1 MKQFMNNQQQTIE
14 DFVIV
19 PRKIR
24 DDYQQGKLTKNEF
37 DILIWIWLNTN
48 PYNGSFLADYKAL
61 EREFQNKISYD
72 NMRKIISSLRKNQ
85 YIYFLN
91 HKGRKG
97 SFQIYPIGFLLTNK
111 KIQTLDYLKNKL
123 SFTNQSQSNTQ
134 VETELRNKY
143 ETQYH
148 NLKEQ
153 KNILIKRFS
162 MDSQNS
168 KITNSYNDNNTKNNN
183 IIDNKKF
190 LKDSK
195 ENFSY
200 NKKIIKVE
208 SFCPNDYGEQLCLE
222 IAKSLGEKDMRFILS
237 YYRKY
242 RLNFIERAWGIFKEI
257 QEKRTDIQNPR
268 KYFNKLIRN
277 LAKRVERKQD
287 IQKAVNNESWGS
299 TFK

>member
-1 MKQFMNNQQQTIE
+1 MNNQQQTIE
-14 DFVIV
+14 DFVVV

-48 PYNGSFLADYKAL
+48 PYKGFFSADYKAL
-61 EREFQNKISYD
+61 ERESQNKISYD
-72 NMRKIISSLRKNQ
+72 NMRKIISSLRRNQ

-123 SFTNQSQSNTQ
+123 SFTNQSQPNTQ

-143 ETQYH
+143 ESQYH

-153 KNILIKRFS
+153 KNTLIKLFS

-168 KITNSYNDNNTKNNN
+168 KITTPYNDNNKNNN
-183 IIDNKKF
+183 IIDNKKIF
-190 LKDSK
+190 KESK

-208 SFCPNDYGEQLCLE
+208 YFFPKDYGEQLCLE
-222 IAKSLGEKDMRFILS
+222 IDKALGENDMRFILS
-237 YYRKY
+237 CYRKY
-242 RLNFIERAWGIFKEI
+242 GLSFIERAWGIFQEI
-257 QEKRTDIQNPR
+257 QGKRTDIRDPR

-277 LAKRVERKQD
+277 LAKK
-287 IQKAVNNESWGS
+287 G
-299 TFK
+299 